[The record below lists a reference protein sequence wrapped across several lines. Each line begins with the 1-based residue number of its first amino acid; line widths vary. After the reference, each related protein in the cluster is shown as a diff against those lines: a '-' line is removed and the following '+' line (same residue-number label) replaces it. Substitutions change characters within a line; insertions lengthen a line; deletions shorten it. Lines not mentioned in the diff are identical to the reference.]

1 MSIRSQNK
9 KVNVNFQRKL
19 STHNFHETEFH
30 EISFNKYLEKHSKT
44 CLPNLSIHG
53 LYSIISH
60 RQYSISQYS
69 LPFLSLYKLHF
80 HITRSYYSTTHLENH
95 LRKPVTQVT
104 KSSNLRIIPQSQY
117 SILILQMVNVNF
129 QRKVSIK

>member
-19 STHNFHETEFH
+19 STHSFHETEFH

-69 LPFLSLYKLHF
+69 CLFYHYINCISTSIVLFNNSSREASKTCY
-80 HITRSYYSTTHLENH
+80 TSYQIFQFTNYPT
-95 LRKPVTQVT
+95 
-104 KSSNLRIIPQSQY
+104 I
-117 SILILQMVNVNF
+117 SIFNF
-129 QRKVSIK
+129 DSANG

>member
-69 LPFLSLYKLHF
+69 CLFYHY
-80 HITRSYYSTTHLENH
+80 INCISTL
-95 LRKPVTQVT
+95 LD
-104 KSSNLRIIPQSQY
+104 RIIQQLISKTCYTSYQIFQFTNYPTI
-117 SILILQMVNVNF
+117 SIFNF
-129 QRKVSIK
+129 DSANG

>member
-1 MSIRSQNK
+1 MISIRSQNK

-19 STHNFHETEFH
+19 STHSFHETEFH

-69 LPFLSLYKLHF
+69 CLFYHY
-80 HITRSYYSTTHLENH
+80 INCISTL
-95 LRKPVTQVT
+95 LD
-104 KSSNLRIIPQSQY
+104 RIIQQ
-117 SILILQMVNVNF
+117 LISRSFENLLHKLPNLPIYELSHNLNIQF
-129 QRKVSIK
+129 WFRKWLTLTFNEKYP